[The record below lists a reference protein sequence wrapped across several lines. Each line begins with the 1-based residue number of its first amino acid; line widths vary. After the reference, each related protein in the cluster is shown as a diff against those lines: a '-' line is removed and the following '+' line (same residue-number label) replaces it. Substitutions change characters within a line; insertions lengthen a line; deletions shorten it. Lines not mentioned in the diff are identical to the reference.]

1 MRFKKIYECSHPSLM
16 VTPCMMIE
24 LVTLTF
30 SLTVVEFPMVDL
42 FIEVLSAIWHN
53 DPMILSD
60 PI

>member
-1 MRFKKIYECSHPSLM
+1 MSVFRCVCSHPSSM

-42 FIEVLSAIWHN
+42 LIDVLSATWHIA
-53 DPMILSD
+53 PMILSD